1 MNSSP
6 LLVILGLGALSASLA
21 LLMASLHWPVAADIF
36 AVGGA
41 ILGLAAFVT
50 AAVATVRS
58 ARRLP
63 SRPGRR

>member
-21 LLMASLHWPVAADIF
+21 LLMASLRWPVAADIF

-41 ILGLAAFVT
+41 ILGVAAFVT

-63 SRPGRR
+63 SRPDRR